1 MRGKALRLVK
11 KTLIAILVLC
21 ILGLVLLIS
30 SPPLFIV
37 VRYKVEPYVMSYLNR
52 NLPLAEMVEG
62 GIIQLNGR
70 QYTVDP
76 HFEVRPN
83 DLGAAVAKLP
93 DSYRVYAIKGL
104 KSEEWLTLDPDGLAF
119 ASAYREKAV
128 PSLALADFQVSGIGV
143 GLPSRYTRVIT
154 DPSVIRGVLDSLAG
168 PTVTLGEGERSYDI
182 RNLNL
187 FSDRYPGLLY
197 QLDLIRLQDGRL
209 LITDNPRFDS
219 QDGLL
224 LLVDDP
230 QHPSYHLVGDS
241 DLRAVLE
248 DLLP

>member
-11 KTLIAILVLC
+11 KTLIAIFVLC
-21 ILGLVLLIS
+21 ILGFVLLIS
-30 SPPLFIV
+30 SPPLFLAV
-37 VRYKVEPYVMSYLNR
+37 GYKVEPYIMSYLNR
-52 NLPLAEMVEG
+52 DLPLAEMVDG
-62 GIIQLNGR
+62 HTILFDGR

-76 HFEVRPN
+76 HFQVRPS

-93 DSYRVYAIKGL
+93 DNYRVYAINGL
-104 KSEEWLTLDPDGLAF
+104 RSEEWLALDPDGLAF
-119 ASAYREKAV
+119 AFAYREKVV
-128 PSLALADFQVSGIGV
+128 PPLTLADFQVSGIGV

-154 DPSVIRGVLDSLAG
+154 DQNVIRGVLDSLAG
-168 PTVTLGEGERSYDI
+168 QTVTLGEGERSYDM

-197 QLDLIRLQDGRL
+197 QLHLIRLQDGRL
-209 LITDNPRFDS
+209 LITDNPYFDS

-230 QHPSYHLVGDS
+230 QHPYYHLVGDS
-241 DLRAVLE
+241 DLREVLE
-248 DLLP
+248 DLLL